1 MDLLKAEI
9 ERKKKAVALAKSSSD
24 GGAPEGRGYGKKRV
38 YLKASAF
45 RKLQDQADRGGA
57 RHPAK
62 VKGRRSGGER
72 RGDPPPTMLLEG
84 RKRATSV
91 PAEIHQSGKV
101 PMTMSIMAGIKI
113 MQPIPRKMRG
123 RVKKNPVPIGRRAG
137 TTMMACRA

>member
-45 RKLQDQADRGGA
+45 RKLQDQADRGGGSTSCEGEGS
-57 RHPAK
+57 K
-62 VKGRRSGGER
+62 KRRRAEGGS
-72 RGDPPPTMLLEG
+72 PPTMLLEG